1 MNEDL
6 LKFFDAIM
14 SGQPMRSDVVGND
27 VVGDYTIDTCHTLD
41 CGYETAINKNNGF
54 WVVVQRYKDRE
65 LAEKGHKIWCGIC
78 AGAPEKVY
86 SVQTGR
92 YEEF

>member
-14 SGQPMRSDVVGND
+14 SGQPTRSDVVGND
-27 VVGDYTIDTCHTLD
+27 TVGEYIVDTCYTLD
-41 CGYETAINKNNGF
+41 CGYETGINKNEGS
-54 WVVVQRYKDRE
+54 WIIVQRYKNRE
-65 LAEKGHKIWCGIC
+65 LAEKGHKIWCNIC

-86 SVQTGR
+86 SVQTER